1 MLLIL
6 FLSLFKVI
14 SAQHFCNNTFGVDK
28 NIKNF
33 KNCGKIFYQVLPQ
46 MGEGPSHDV
55 ICRRNYYDEDCV
67 ECQKPIVDN
76 NEKVELSKENFMI
89 YRY

>member
-1 MLLIL
+1 MSEKLCCYSRLRTPY
-6 FLSLFKVI
+6 
-14 SAQHFCNNTFGVDK
+14 NNTYTFGVDK
-28 NIKNF
+28 EVKNF
-33 KNCGKIFYQVLPQ
+33 KNCGKIYYQVLPP
-46 MGEGPSHDV
+46 MGCGPSHDV